1 LQRSIGTFSD
11 REKCRKDR
19 VEQSCLQTIIEENEA
34 VDLVAAAIGVR
45 PLRAVRQSLSKSGK
59 AVFRMDLADG
69 QSVALRL
76 SVRPR
81 TFAYTQH
88 NLDVL
93 RKLGLPVPMVLA
105 AGPTASGGSY
115 IVLNWI
121 PGRDLVRELGGM
133 SREQM
138 TELAEQLVEF
148 QRRVAGLPQNSR
160 FGWAPI
166 GRTPALQEWGQV
178 FGEAGSPAV
187 VDEISLLGQFRVRL
201 RRVRSRLEPYFRSV
215 RPLCFLDDL
224 TLTNVLVAAG
234 ALHGIIDVDFVCYGD
249 PLLAVGA
256 TLAGIA
262 SDVGERGSFYGAELV
277 RLWNPN
283 ELQLQCIWFYSALWT
298 IGLLSLTDATA
309 EPARADGLIGAAKS
323 SLHLAETISQ

>member
-1 LQRSIGTFSD
+1 M
-11 REKCRKDR
+11 
-19 VEQSCLQTIIEENEA
+19 EQSCLQDRIEEHEA
-34 VDLVAAAIGVR
+34 VDLAAAAIGVR
-45 PLRAVRQSLSKSGK
+45 PLHSVRQSLSKSGN
-59 AVFRMDLADG
+59 AVFRIDLAEG
-69 QSVALRL
+69 QSVALRI
-76 SVRPR
+76 SARPR

-88 NLDVL
+88 NCDVL

-121 PGRDLVRELGGM
+121 PGRDLVYELGEM

-166 GRTPALQEWGQV
+166 GRTPALKEWGQA
-178 FGEAGSPAV
+178 FGEAVSSAV
-187 VDEISLLGQFRVRL
+187 VDETSLLGQFRVRL

-215 RPLCFLDDL
+215 RPHCFLDDL

-234 ALHGIIDVDFVCYGD
+234 ALRGIIDVDFVCYGD

-262 SDVGERGSFYGAELV
+262 ADVGEAGRFYGAELV

-283 ELQLQCIWFYSALWT
+283 QLQRQCIWFYSALWAV
-298 IGLLSLTDATA
+298 GLLSLTDATA
-309 EPARADGLIGAAKS
+309 EPARADSLIGAAES
-323 SLHLAETISQ
+323 SLHLAETIGH